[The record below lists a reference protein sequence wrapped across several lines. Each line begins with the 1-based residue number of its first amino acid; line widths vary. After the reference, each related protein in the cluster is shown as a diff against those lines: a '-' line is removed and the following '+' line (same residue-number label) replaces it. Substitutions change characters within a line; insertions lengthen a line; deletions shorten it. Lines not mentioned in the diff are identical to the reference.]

1 MPPKINEPSLRSTSH
16 QTAALAAAG
25 AGQPVHA
32 ASGPSTNVN
41 RKYGRVVQSLADL
54 FGLNKSEKNRE
65 RDPEAKYRTPAPRP
79 QPQSARESG
88 ATSVAAAAGQPL
100 ASSQQRTVR
109 HLPSGAASS
118 ATVVQA
124 SGSSPA
130 TLGSTRLQRVFS
142 FLKPARLNN
151 TRYRPDQPE
160 TDIGLA
166 GPMAAGRS
174 QARGALEAPK
184 LAAPHIAAAV
194 TGPSQDP
201 VGASDGTVRIST
213 LTVRG
218 NRNQPMTFNVA
229 SSERPLTQAAINLLG
244 ARSPLSFSRLYH
256 PEAFHRVLA
265 NDLITANRLAQAR
278 NQTIRQYLQDDAHLR
293 TRAPQEGRRIRAHL
307 LNVRNR
313 PEHPP
318 AQNVTGN
325 RLNRVLELFNTRNRW
340 SAPWHED
347 CDSTFVD
354 LINFVNDLHYG
365 KVSQLIP
372 GTPEYE
378 AYQPAAQAPRI
389 LPAAQAAQGPRIRRE
404 DSQVASAPPVVTMK
418 TAD

>member
-1 MPPKINEPSLRSTSH
+1 MPPKIEPRAPSLSQH
-16 QTAALAAAG
+16 QAALAAAG
-25 AGQPVHA
+25 AAAAGQPVHA
-32 ASGPSTNVN
+32 AGGPSTNVN

-54 FGLNKSEKNRE
+54 FGLNKAEKNRE
-65 RDPEAKYRTPAPRP
+65 RNPEAKYRTPAPRP
-79 QPQSARESG
+79 QPQPALASG
-88 ATSVAAAAGQPL
+88 ATSVAAAAGQPM

-109 HLPSGAASS
+109 HLPSGAGSN
-118 ATVVQA
+118 ATVFQA
-124 SGSSPA
+124 PGSSPA
-130 TLGSTRLQRVFS
+130 TQGGTLVQRVFS
-142 FLKPARLNN
+142 FLRPPRLAN
-151 TRYRPDQPE
+151 TLYRPDQPE
-160 TDIGLA
+160 TDIGFA
-166 GPMAAGRS
+166 GPVAAGGSPGR
-174 QARGALEAPK
+174 AP
-184 LAAPHIAAAV
+184 AAAAAGV
-194 TGPSQDP
+194 ARPAQQP

-244 ARSPLSFSRLYH
+244 ARSPLSFSRVYH

-265 NDLITANRLAQAR
+265 NELITANRLAQAR
-278 NQTIRQYLQDDAHLR
+278 HQTIRQYLQDDAHLR
-293 TRAPQEGRRIRAHL
+293 TRQPQDGRRIRAHL

-340 SAPWHED
+340 SAPSHED
-347 CDSTFVD
+347 CDNTLVD
-354 LINFVNDLHYG
+354 LVNFVNDLHHG

-378 AYQPAAQAPRI
+378 AYQPAGQAPRMP
-389 LPAAQAAQGPRIRRE
+389 PAPQAAQGPRIRQG
-404 DSQVASAPPVVTMK
+404 DSQAASAPIVVTMK